1 VSAGDAWL
9 LVTAALLMLLAG
21 GAACAESAISRVS
34 RVHVESLVEE
44 GRRGTTTLSRVL
56 SQPAGYLELLLLVR
70 SLAALTATVCVAVVS
85 VDLVGGRWQGILLAA
100 GVMTVVDY
108 VVEAVG
114 RTFGRRNS
122 VSVGRSA
129 AGPLLAANRLLGPLI
144 GLLMLLGNAL
154 APGRGLREGPFS
166 SEGELRALV
175 DLAEE
180 SQVIARD
187 EREMIHSVFELAD
200 TLTRTVM
207 VPRTE
212 MVVVERTKTVRQA
225 LSLALRSGFS
235 RIPVVGES
243 EDDVLGIVYLKDL
256 SRHAYDAGDPN
267 DPVETAMRPARFVP
281 DSKPVAELLRELQA
295 QRTHIAVVVDEYGGT
310 AGLVTI
316 EDILEEIVG
325 EITDEYDR
333 ELPPVE
339 QVSEDAVRVTARLPV
354 EDLEALFGVSLA
366 DEYEDVDTVAGL
378 LGAALGRVPI
388 PGATA
393 HLAGLTL
400 VAESAAG
407 RRNRIGTVLVSR
419 DAGAVP
425 GAEPTEAGRPG
436 ADRTADPPAEPAPAE
451 APAQDGRPGPAGGET
466 AGEDGRHRAA
476 AALRAERDDG

>member
-1 VSAGDAWL
+1 MSSGDIWL
-9 LVTAALLMLLAG
+9 VVLAALLMLLAG

-34 RVHVESLVEE
+34 RVHVQTLAGE
-44 GRRGTTTLSRVL
+44 GRRGTSALTRVL
-56 SQPAGYLELLLLVR
+56 DDSARYLELLWLIR
-70 SLAALTATVCVAVVS
+70 SLAALTATVCVAVVC
-85 VDLVGGRWQGILLAA
+85 VDGEGGRWQGILLAA

-108 VVEAVG
+108 VVEAIG
-114 RTFGRRNS
+114 RTFGRRNA

-129 AGPLLAANRLLGPLI
+129 AGPLLAAGRLLGPLTS
-144 GLLMLLGNAL
+144 LLVLLGNAL
-154 APGRGLREGPFS
+154 TPGRGLREGPFS
-166 SEGELRALV
+166 SEAELRELV

-180 SQVIARD
+180 SRVIARD

-200 TLTRTVM
+200 TITREVM

-212 MVVVERTKTVRQA
+212 MVVVERSKTVRQA

-243 EDDVLGIVYLKDL
+243 EDDVLGVVYLKDL
-256 SRHAYDAGDPN
+256 ARHAYDAGDPTAR
-267 DPVETAMRPARFVP
+267 VETVMRAARFVP
-281 DSKPVAELLRELQA
+281 DSKPVADLLRELQT

-339 QVSEDAVRVTARLPV
+339 QVGEESVRVTARLPV
-354 EDLEALFGVSLA
+354 EDVEAMFGVSLA
-366 DEYEDVDTVAGL
+366 DSLAEQYEDVDTVGGL
-378 LGAALGRVPI
+378 LGVALGRVPI

-393 HLAGLTL
+393 HVAGLTF

-407 RRNRIGTVLVSR
+407 RRNRIGTVLISR
-419 DAGAVP
+419 DDGPVPNPDDAV
-425 GAEPTEAGRPG
+425 
-436 ADRTADPPAEPAPAE
+436 
-451 APAQDGRPGPAGGET
+451 
-466 AGEDGRHRAA
+466 AA
-476 AALRAERDDG
+476 AAGAPSEAEGG